1 MCCGGRLREGAD
13 ILDCGQAGLVGGGHL
28 GLGWGRPS
36 WIGGSHLGLGVD
48 MLCGGSHLGLR
59 RTSRIGSTHLGLGPR
74 WVGGGHLGLGR
85 PYWGWRG
92 HLGLGGGSGWGQPSW
107 GGGSHLGL
115 RAAILDWGRPR
126 CLGGR
131 VAFLWPFLPTFCPRS
146 AIFQH
151 LSPRFPPPFP
161 PTPPFYARLLRI
173 CLFAAVFPLLRKPS
187 RIHARFPMPFNGI
200 FPFRAA
206 LSHFL
211 PIFFH
216 FPPLLPLFPLA
227 QASPPP
233 TRPRFHG
240 NASPGRGGTASS
252 RRQRAGNQWGHA
264 SPCAQS
270 ALGSTPANRRARRGG
285 AANGE
290 AGEAGRASRRR
301 IASGGAAAILEG
313 RVHRRRRRRLRR
325 RRRGPR

>member
-1 MCCGGRLREGAD
+1 MGWVW
-13 ILDCGQAGLVGGGHL
+13 GQPSWVGGGHVAW
-28 GLGWGRPS
+28 GQPSWIEADISHWEHPSWVGATLGWGRPS
-36 WIGGSHLGLGVD
+36 WVGAAILGLE
-48 MLCGGSHLGLR
+48 
-59 RTSRIGSTHLGLGPR
+59 RTS
-74 WVGGGHLGLGR
+74 WVGGRLGVG
-85 PYWGWRG
+85 
-92 HLGLGGGSGWGQPSW
+92 
-107 GGGSHLGL
+107 
-115 RAAILDWGRPR
+115 AAILDWGQPR

-270 ALGSTPANRRARRGG
+270 ALGSTPASRRARRGG